1 MYATPYSWVNSI
13 LIAGYTVFPLTVM
26 LNNSVH
32 SRRTVLVQF
41 KLYCTVLNRKS
52 LVFSIDYNPQCI
64 SSLKDAA
71 NKQSVK
77 WGSSLHNIL
86 PSACL

>member
-13 LIAGYTVFPLTVM
+13 LIAGYTVFPLAVM

-41 KLYCTVLNRKS
+41 KLYCTVLNCKS
-52 LVFSIDYNPQCI
+52 LVFFIDYNPQCV
-64 SSLKDAA
+64 SNLKGAA

>member
-41 KLYCTVLNRKS
+41 KLYCTVHNCKS
-52 LVFSIDYNPQCI
+52 VVLSIDHSY
-64 SSLKDAA
+64 
-71 NKQSVK
+71 
-77 WGSSLHNIL
+77 NIL
-86 PSACL
+86 PPAVCRELLPTG